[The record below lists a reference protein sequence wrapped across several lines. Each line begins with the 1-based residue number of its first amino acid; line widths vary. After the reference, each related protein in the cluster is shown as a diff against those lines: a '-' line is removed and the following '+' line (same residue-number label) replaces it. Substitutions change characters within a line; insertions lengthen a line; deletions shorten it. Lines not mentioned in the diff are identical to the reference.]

1 MASYQGANWY
11 YKGIERFPGMKA
23 EVETNLTVGGR
34 FKEMYHYLQS
44 KALVHRQKDLANLIG
59 ATEGNVSRMLK
70 GDPRYT
76 TSSMISRI
84 CMASNLPFSEDYLL
98 RGEGTLLKDGT
109 QDEAPKKPQ
118 RASNEVETN
127 TSGSRII
134 QRQPIIPIE
143 AKAGIGKGFLYDRD
157 SSQDPDDIYDEFD
170 SMEVF
175 LEREVSDRYKLFR
188 VKGDSM
194 DDDTKRALCNG
205 DVLLCRE
212 VYPEDWKYG
221 LINTKFPNVIIVI
234 EEEGILIKQLIK
246 HSKKSETISLHSL
259 NSTYKDLTIDLKKVR
274 AFYYVERLIDRD
286 LAQW

>member
-1 MASYQGANWY
+1 M
-11 YKGIERFPGMKA
+11 FVP
-23 EVETNLTVGGR
+23 
-34 FKEMYHYLQS
+34 
-44 KALVHRQKDLANLIG
+44 
-59 ATEGNVSRMLK
+59 
-70 GDPRYT
+70 
-76 TSSMISRI
+76 
-84 CMASNLPFSEDYLL
+84 SED
-98 RGEGTLLKDGT
+98 TT
-109 QDEAPKKPQ
+109 DEAPKNSQ
-118 RASNEVETN
+118 RASNEVKTN

-134 QRQPIIPIE
+134 QRLPIIPIE

-188 VKGDSM
+188 VRGDSM

-246 HSKKSETISLHSL
+246 HSKKNETISLHSL

>member
-1 MASYQGANWY
+1 MSSEFTIGKVVLRRILEQEGITISTLGTQLGMDRSQALYDIDKGKTQTISLKMAEKILTA
-11 YKGIERFPGMKA
+11 FP
-23 EVETNLTVGGR
+23 
-34 FKEMYHYLQS
+34 HY
-44 KALVHRQKDLANLIG
+44 
-59 ATEGNVSRMLK
+59 SRSWIL
-70 GDPRYT
+70 
-76 TSSMISRI
+76 S
-84 CMASNLPFSEDYLL
+84 
-98 RGEGTLLKDGT
+98 GEGAMFISSPQKPHS
-109 QDEAPKKPQ
+109 APQEIKRRPL
-118 RASNEVETN
+118 
-127 TSGSRII
+127 GSRII
-134 QRQPIIPIE
+134 QTLPIIPIE
-143 AKAGIGKGFLYDRD
+143 ARAGIGKGFLYDRD

-246 HSKKSETISLHSL
+246 HSKKNETISLRSL

>member
-1 MASYQGANWY
+1 MSPIKTKKTPPLREAYDYLRSM
-11 YKGIERFPGMKA
+11 GIVHTQTNIA
-23 EVETNLTVGGR
+23 EKTKYNKSVVS
-34 FKEMYHYLQS
+34 Q
-44 KALVHRQKDLANLIG
+44 ALNGIDGYITRNF
-59 ATEGNVSRMLK
+59 VSAFNSAF
-70 GDPRYT
+70 GY
-76 TSSMISRI
+76 I
-84 CMASNLPFSEDYLL
+84 FSEEYLL

-109 QDEAPKKPQ
+109 QDEALKKPQ
-118 RASNEVETN
+118 RALNEAETN

-134 QRQPIIPIE
+134 QRLPIIPIE

-157 SSQDPDDIYDEFD
+157 CSQDPDDIYDEFD

-194 DDDTKRALCNG
+194 TDGTLSSICAG

-212 VYPEDWKYG
+212 VFPEDWKLG
-221 LINTKFPNVIIVI
+221 LTNNRYPNVVIVI

-246 HSKKSETISLHSL
+246 HSKKNETISLRSL

-274 AFYYVERLIDRD
+274 AFYYVERLIDRH

>member
-1 MASYQGANWY
+1 
-11 YKGIERFPGMKA
+11 MKA

-98 RGEGTLLKDGT
+98 RGEGALLKDGT

-118 RASNEVETN
+118 RASNEIETN

-134 QRQPIIPIE
+134 LRLPIIPIE

-175 LEREVSDRYKLFR
+175 FEREVSDKYKLFR

-212 VYPEDWKYG
+212 VYPKDWKYG
-221 LINTKFPNVIIVI
+221 LINTKLPNVIIVI

-246 HSKKSETISLHSL
+246 HSKKNETISLRSL

-274 AFYYVERLIDRD
+274 AFYYVERLVDRH

>member
-1 MASYQGANWY
+1 MDIAFN
-11 YKGIERFPGMKA
+11 PD
-23 EVETNLTVGGR
+23 VGRR
-34 FKEMYHYLQS
+34 FKESYLHLREM
-44 KALVHRQKDLANLIG
+44 AIVHTQRDFAKLLGSNEA
-59 ATEGNVSRMLK
+59 NVSRLFR
-70 GDPRYT
+70 GDARYT
-76 TSSMISRI
+76 TSSLVSRI
-84 CMASNLPFSEDYLL
+84 SLASGIPFNEDYLL
-98 RGEGTLLKDGT
+98 RGEGALLKDHT
-109 QDEAPKKPQ
+109 PENTSAPKKPH
-118 RASNEVETN
+118 RALKEVETN

-134 QRQPIIPIE
+134 LRLPIIPIE
-143 AKAGIGKGFLYDRD
+143 AKAGTGKGFLYDRD

-194 DDDTKRALCNG
+194 TDGTLSSICAG

-212 VYPEDWKYG
+212 VFPEYWKLG
-221 LINTKFPNVIIVI
+221 LTNNRYPNVVIVI

-246 HSKKSETISLHSL
+246 HSKKNETISLRSL

-274 AFYYVERLIDRD
+274 AFYYVERLIDRH

>member
-1 MASYQGANWY
+1 MASYQGAIWY
-11 YKGIERFPGMKA
+11 YKGIERFPDMKA
-23 EVETNLTVGGR
+23 EVETNLAVGGR

-118 RASNEVETN
+118 RTSNEVETN

-134 QRQPIIPIE
+134 QRLPIILIE

-157 SSQDPDDIYDEFD
+157 CSQDPDDIYDEFD

-194 DDDTKRALCNG
+194 D
-205 DVLLCRE
+205 
-212 VYPEDWKYG
+212 
-221 LINTKFPNVIIVI
+221 

-246 HSKKSETISLHSL
+246 HSKKNETISLRSL

>member
-1 MASYQGANWY
+1 MASYQEAIWHN
-11 YKGIERFPGMKA
+11 KGIERFPGMKA
-23 EVETNLTVGGR
+23 EVETNLAVGGR

-44 KALVHRQKDLANLIG
+44 KALVHRQKDLAKLIG

-84 CMASNLPFSEDYLL
+84 CMASDLPFSEDYLL

-109 QDEAPKKPQ
+109 QDEAPTKPQ
-118 RASNEVETN
+118 RASNEVKTN

-134 QRQPIIPIE
+134 LRLPIIPIE

-157 SSQDPDDIYDEFD
+157 CSQDPDDIYDEFD

-194 DDDTKRALCNG
+194 TDGTLSSICAG

-212 VYPEDWKYG
+212 VFPEDWKLG
-221 LINTKFPNVIIVI
+221 LTNNRYPNVVIVI

-246 HSKKSETISLHSL
+246 HSKKNETISSRSL

-274 AFYYVERLIDRD
+274 AFYYVERLIDRH

>member
-1 MASYQGANWY
+1 MAYYQWANWY
-11 YKGIERFPGMKA
+11 YKGIERFPDMKA
-23 EVETNLTVGGR
+23 EVETNLVVAGR

-76 TSSMISRI
+76 TPSMISRI
-84 CMASNLPFSEDYLL
+84 YMASNLPFSEDYLL

-109 QDEAPKKPQ
+109 QDEALKKPY
-118 RASNEVETN
+118 RALKEVETN

-134 QRQPIIPIE
+134 LRLPIIPIE

-170 SMEVF
+170 AMEVF

-194 DDDTKRALCNG
+194 DDDTKRALCDG
-205 DVLLCRE
+205 DIIICRE
-212 VYPEDWKYG
+212 VYPEDWKHG
-221 LINTKFPNVIIVI
+221 LINTKYPNVVIVI
-234 EEEGILIKQLIK
+234 EEVGILIKQLIK
-246 HSKKSETISLHSL
+246 HSKKNGTIFLHSL
-259 NSTYKDLTIDLKKVR
+259 NSAHKDLTIDLKKVR
-274 AFYYVERLIDRD
+274 AFYYVEHLIDRH
-286 LAQW
+286 LALW

>member
-1 MASYQGANWY
+1 MASYQGAIWY
-11 YKGIERFPGMKA
+11 YKGIERFPDMKA
-23 EVETNLTVGGR
+23 EVETNLAVGGR

-118 RASNEVETN
+118 RTSNEVETN

-134 QRQPIIPIE
+134 QRLPIILIE

-157 SSQDPDDIYDEFD
+157 CSQDPDDIYDEFD

-188 VKGDSM
+188 VKGKSM
-194 DDDTKRALCNG
+194 DDDTKQALCNG

-246 HSKKSETISLHSL
+246 HSKKNETISLRSL

-274 AFYYVERLIDRD
+274 AFYYVERIIDRD

>member
-1 MASYQGANWY
+1 MSSDLTIGQIVLRRILEQEGITINTLGTQLGMDRSQALYDIDRGKTRSVSPKMADKILAS
-11 YKGIERFPGMKA
+11 FP
-23 EVETNLTVGGR
+23 
-34 FKEMYHYLQS
+34 HY
-44 KALVHRQKDLANLIG
+44 
-59 ATEGNVSRMLK
+59 SR
-70 GDPRYT
+70 
-76 TSSMISRI
+76 SW
-84 CMASNLPFSEDYLL
+84 LL
-98 RGEGTLLKDGT
+98 SGEGDILKKSQPT
-109 QDEAPKKPQ
+109 PKKSYHPKT
-118 RASNEVETN
+118 EIETIAP
-127 TSGSRII
+127 GSRTV
-134 QRQPIIPIE
+134 QRLPIIPIE
-143 AKAGIGKGFLYDRD
+143 AQAGIGKGFLYDRD

-194 DDDTKRALCNG
+194 TDGTLSSICAG

-212 VYPEDWKYG
+212 VFPEDWKLG
-221 LINTKFPNVIIVI
+221 LTNNRYPNVVIVI

-246 HSKKSETISLHSL
+246 HSKKNETISLRSL

>member
-1 MASYQGANWY
+1 MAYYQWANWY
-11 YKGIERFPGMKA
+11 YKGIERFPDMKA
-23 EVETNLTVGGR
+23 EVETNLVVAGR

-109 QDEAPKKPQ
+109 QDEALKKPH
-118 RASNEVETN
+118 RALNEVETN

-134 QRQPIIPIE
+134 LRLPIIPIE
-143 AKAGIGKGFLYDRD
+143 AKARIGKGFLYDRD

-170 SMEVF
+170 AMEVF

-194 DDDTKRALCNG
+194 DDDTKRALCDG
-205 DVLLCRE
+205 DIIICRE
-212 VYPEDWKYG
+212 VYPEDWKHG
-221 LINTKFPNVIIVI
+221 LINTKYPNVVIVI
-234 EEEGILIKQLIK
+234 EEVGILIKQLIK
-246 HSKKSETISLHSL
+246 HSKKKETISLRSL

-274 AFYYVERLIDRD
+274 AFYYVERLIDRH

>member
-1 MASYQGANWY
+1 MLRKILEQEDITINTLGTQLGMDRSQALYDIDKGKTQTISLKMAEKILTA
-11 YKGIERFPGMKA
+11 FP
-23 EVETNLTVGGR
+23 
-34 FKEMYHYLQS
+34 HY
-44 KALVHRQKDLANLIG
+44 
-59 ATEGNVSRMLK
+59 SRSWIL
-70 GDPRYT
+70 
-76 TSSMISRI
+76 S
-84 CMASNLPFSEDYLL
+84 
-98 RGEGTLLKDGT
+98 GEGAMFIASPQKPHS
-109 QDEAPKKPQ
+109 APQGIKRRPL
-118 RASNEVETN
+118 
-127 TSGSRII
+127 GSRIM
-134 QRQPIIPIE
+134 QMLPIIPIE
-143 AKAGIGKGFLYDRD
+143 AQAGIGKGFLYDRD
-157 SSQDPDDIYDEFD
+157 SSQGSDDIYDEFD

-194 DDDTKRALCNG
+194 DDDTKRAICNG

-246 HSKKSETISLHSL
+246 HIKKNETISLHSL

>member
-1 MASYQGANWY
+1 MASYQGAIWY
-11 YKGIERFPGMKA
+11 YKGIERFPDRKA
-23 EVETNLTVGGR
+23 EVETNLAVGGR

-84 CMASNLPFSEDYLL
+84 CVASNLPFSEDYLL

-118 RASNEVETN
+118 RTSNEVETN

-134 QRQPIIPIE
+134 QRLPIILIE

-157 SSQDPDDIYDEFD
+157 CSQDPDDIYDEFD

-188 VKGDSM
+188 VKGKSM
-194 DDDTKRALCNG
+194 DDDTKQALCNG

-246 HSKKSETISLHSL
+246 HSKKNETISLHSL

>member
-1 MASYQGANWY
+1 MAYYQWANWY
-11 YKGIERFPGMKA
+11 YKGIERFPDMKA
-23 EVETNLTVGGR
+23 EVETNLVVAGR
-34 FKEMYHYLQS
+34 FKEMYHYLES

-109 QDEAPKKPQ
+109 QDEALKKPQ

-134 QRQPIIPIE
+134 LRLPIIPIE

-194 DDDTKRALCNG
+194 TDGTLSSICAG

-212 VYPEDWKYG
+212 VFPEDWKLG
-221 LINTKFPNVIIVI
+221 LTNNRYPNVVIVI

-246 HSKKSETISLHSL
+246 HSKKNETISLHSL
-259 NSTYKDLTIDLKKVR
+259 NSAYKDLKIDLKKVR
-274 AFYYVERLIDRD
+274 AFYYVERLIDRH

>member
-1 MASYQGANWY
+1 M
-11 YKGIERFPGMKA
+11 GIVHTQTNIA
-23 EVETNLTVGGR
+23 EKTKYNKSVVS
-34 FKEMYHYLQS
+34 Q
-44 KALVHRQKDLANLIG
+44 ALNGIDGYITRNF
-59 ATEGNVSRMLK
+59 VSAFNSAF
-70 GDPRYT
+70 GY
-76 TSSMISRI
+76 I
-84 CMASNLPFSEDYLL
+84 FSEDYLL

-109 QDEAPKKPQ
+109 QDEALKKPQ

-134 QRQPIIPIE
+134 LRLPIIPIE

-175 LEREVSDRYKLFR
+175 LEREVSDRHKLFR

-194 DDDTKRALCNG
+194 MDGTLSSICAG

-212 VYPEDWKYG
+212 VFPEDWKLG
-221 LINTKFPNVIIVI
+221 LTNNRYPNVVIVI

-246 HSKKSETISLHSL
+246 HSKKNETISLHSL

-274 AFYYVERLIDRD
+274 AFYYVERLIDRH

>member
-1 MASYQGANWY
+1 M
-11 YKGIERFPGMKA
+11 FVP
-23 EVETNLTVGGR
+23 
-34 FKEMYHYLQS
+34 
-44 KALVHRQKDLANLIG
+44 
-59 ATEGNVSRMLK
+59 
-70 GDPRYT
+70 
-76 TSSMISRI
+76 
-84 CMASNLPFSEDYLL
+84 SED
-98 RGEGTLLKDGT
+98 TT
-109 QDEAPKKPQ
+109 DEAPTKPQ

-134 QRQPIIPIE
+134 LRLPIIPIE
-143 AKAGIGKGFLYDRD
+143 AKAGIEKGFLYDRD
-157 SSQDPDDIYDEFD
+157 SAQDPDDIYDEFD

-194 DDDTKRALCNG
+194 DDDTKQALCNG

-212 VYPEDWKYG
+212 VYLEDWKYG
-221 LINTKFPNVIIVI
+221 LINTKFPNIIIVI

-246 HSKKSETISLHSL
+246 HSKKNETISLHSL

>member
-1 MASYQGANWY
+1 MASYQGAIWY
-11 YKGIERFPGMKA
+11 YKGIERFPDMKA
-23 EVETNLTVGGR
+23 EVETNLAVGGR
-34 FKEMYHYLQS
+34 LKEMYHYLQS

-118 RASNEVETN
+118 RTSNEVETN

-134 QRQPIIPIE
+134 QRLPIILIE

-157 SSQDPDDIYDEFD
+157 CSQDPDDIYDEFD

-188 VKGDSM
+188 VKGKSM
-194 DDDTKRALCNG
+194 DDDTKQALCNG

-246 HSKKSETISLHSL
+246 HSKKNETISLRSL